1 MEGMEN
7 WKSWNGKTGM
17 ANDPPPYR
25 ASSRP
30 LAGLL
35 GGLTAACA
43 PVVMV
48 TQLEKRSST
57 R

>member
-1 MEGMEN
+1 MEN
-7 WKSWNGKTGM
+7 WKKLEWKKLEWRTSR
-17 ANDPPPYR
+17 PPCR

-48 TQLEKRSST
+48 MVMEKRSST